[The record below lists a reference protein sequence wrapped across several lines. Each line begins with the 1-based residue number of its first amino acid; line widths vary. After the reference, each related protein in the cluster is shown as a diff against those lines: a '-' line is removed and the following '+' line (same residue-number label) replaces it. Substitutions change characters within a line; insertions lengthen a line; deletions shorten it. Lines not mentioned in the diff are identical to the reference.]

1 MSRFKTNPLSVV
13 LFGIMASSATT
24 LAQQSTQAPAQEIET
39 IAVWGTQVKASS
51 LAMDAETME
60 IKQPDHISD
69 LLRVIPGVD
78 VGGAHSLNQR
88 ITIRS
93 MDDKDLRISI
103 DGANQNTYMYHHM
116 GNLQIHAD
124 ILESAE
130 IDVGNNSVVNGGLG
144 GAVRFKTK
152 NTKTLLNEGARFGGR
167 LQGSYADNAGD
178 SGAVTAYGQITDS
191 IDALAYFNKVNRDNY
206 EVGGG
211 EILGADGL
219 PVPGTDGT
227 VRGLEGEV
235 EDALVK
241 LGWDINSDHRVKL
254 GYESY
259 TDEGD
264 YSYRPD
270 MGLATGTAIANSLK
284 IPLTYPTEFSRGTTT
299 FSYEGRFSETTKLDA
314 SIYRNESTFW
324 RDETGLVTW
333 NPALATINQGDANNT
348 GFNLLFNTRSEGS
361 VGHSF
366 NYGLDRIQHKT
377 DYIVDGDSLAG
388 EESTGSALFI
398 EDKITTDAGLNFI
411 PGIRY
416 ESVEVESVVVTD
428 TYSDINGAFA
438 AEYEASENLLFRASV
453 TELFRA
459 PELSEVFIGAG
470 LYDVPN
476 PGIKAE
482 SGINQQLSFAYQDE
496 ILGAT
501 NFSLGATLFQ
511 TQIDNHIYDYANNPT
526 GGTWKDNIGDME
538 IEGYEAYL
546 GYDLSGLK
554 TLLSYSVA
562 ESELAAFDQYRQF
575 DKARIDRQQGD
586 TLSFSLDYTFTSTDL
601 SIHWDTLYVDDV
613 PAGPDLDGATLENS
627 KDGYA
632 VSNIS
637 VHWESSFGLGLTAG
651 VDNVFDEFYA
661 SQSSRTG
668 TSRHPRF
675 GKLYLMDYEP
685 GRNAKVTL
693 SYTF

>member
-1 MSRFKTNPLSVV
+1 MSRFTPNTLSVV
-13 LFGIMASSATT
+13 LLGIIANSATT
-24 LAQQSTQAPAQEIET
+24 AAQEPSPNPTQEVET

-69 LLRVIPGVD
+69 LLRIIPGVD

-152 NTKTLLNEGARFGGR
+152 DAKTLLDEGASFGGR

-178 SGAVTAYGQITDS
+178 SGALTTYGQISDRL
-191 IDALAYFNKVNRDNY
+191 DVLAYFNKVNRDNY

-211 EILGADGL
+211 EILGADGQL
-219 PVPGTDGT
+219 VAGTDGT

-241 LGWDINSDHRVKL
+241 LGWDINDDHRLKV

-259 TDEGD
+259 TDEGN

-270 MGLATGTAIANSLK
+270 MGLATGTTIANSLK
-284 IPLTYPTEFSRGTTT
+284 VPLTYPTEFSRDTATL
-299 FSYEGRFSETTKLDA
+299 SYEGQLSATTKMEA
-314 SIYRNESTFW
+314 SLYRNESTFW
-324 RDETGLVTW
+324 RDERGLVTW
-333 NPALATINQGDANNT
+333 SPASATINQGDANNT
-348 GFNLLFNTRSEGS
+348 GINLLLNTQVDSS
-361 VGHSF
+361 VGHDVT
-366 NYGLDRIQHKT
+366 YGLERIEHDT
-377 DYIVDGDSLAG
+377 HYIVNNNELAG
-388 EESTGSALFI
+388 EESINTALFV
-398 EDKITTDAGLNFI
+398 EDKITTDAGFNFI

-416 ESVEVESVVVTD
+416 ENSDVNSVVVEK
-428 TYSDINGAFA
+428 TYSDVSAAFA
-438 AEYEASENLLFRASV
+438 AEFEANENLLFRASA
-453 TELFRA
+453 TKLFRA

-470 LYDVPN
+470 LYDKPN
-476 PGIKAE
+476 ADIEAE
-482 SGINQQLSFAYQDE
+482 TGINQQVSFAYQNE
-496 ILGAT
+496 ILGAD
-501 NFSLGATLFQ
+501 NLSFGATLFQ
-511 TQIDNHIYDYANNPT
+511 TTIENHIYDYATDPA

-538 IEGYEAYL
+538 IEGYEAYI
-546 GYDLSGLK
+546 GYDLNGLK
-554 TLLSYSVA
+554 ALLSYSDA
-562 ESELAAFDQYRQF
+562 ESELDAFDQYQQF

-586 TLSFSLDYTFTSTDL
+586 TISLSLDYTFTRTDL
-601 SIHWDTLYVDDV
+601 SVHWDTLYVDDV
-613 PAGPDLDGATLENS
+613 PAGPDLDGPTLENS
-627 KDGYA
+627 KDGFV

-637 VHWESSFGLGLTAG
+637 VHWESTFGLGLTAG
-651 VDNVFDEFYA
+651 VDNLLDEYYA

-675 GKLYLMDYEP
+675 GQLYLMDYEP
-685 GRNAKVTL
+685 GRNAKVTV